1 MVQSERNTIFKTEE
15 SYRNV
20 NQNLELKEE
29 MHTFAK
35 QEININELTRN
46 LMIPEE
52 FKDMRP
58 YEPEELAAAYD
69 ELLADPTFR
78 AVVGM
83 VMPQIPAEALAPMMH
98 GCKTILEFQY
108 TFIRPLLDGVI
119 KKCTTGL
126 TNDFGSL
133 DLCKEKENY
142 TYISNHRDI
151 VLDSGLLDMVLFVE
165 KGLNTVEIAIGD
177 NLLIYPWIKTLVRLN
192 RSFIVT
198 RKGGIRE
205 ILQSSMR
212 LSAYM
217 HYVIAEKRA
226 PIWIAQR
233 EGRSKD
239 STDHTQESLLKM
251 FAMGGEGTPAQRL
264 MSLNLAPLS
273 ISYEYDPCDWLKA
286 MEFQLKRD
294 NPEYKKS
301 QADDLTNM
309 KTGIFGYKGR
319 VHYQAAECM
328 NDFIAAL
335 PADMPKNEFF
345 ATVAQEI
352 DRRIYTNYRLY
363 PGNFVAIDL
372 LQGGN
377 AYADRYTAEERATF
391 ETYLAGQLKKIEMPG
406 KDEEF
411 LRTKILEMYANP
423 ALNQMKSM
431 S

>member
-1 MVQSERNTIFKTEE
+1 
-15 SYRNV
+15 
-20 NQNLELKEE
+20 
-29 MHTFAK
+29 
-35 QEININELTRN
+35 
-46 LMIPEE
+46 MIPEE

-58 YEPEELAAAYD
+58 FEPEELPAAYD
-69 ELLADPTFR
+69 SLLADPMFR
-78 AVVGM
+78 AVVAA
-83 VMPQIPAEALAPMMH
+83 VMPQIPADMLAPMMH
-98 GCKTILEFQY
+98 GCKSCLEFQA
-108 TFIRPLLDGVI
+108 TFIKPLLEGVV

-126 TNDFGSL
+126 TSNLDSL
-133 DLCKEKENY
+133 VLSSDNENY

-151 VLDSGLLDMVLFVE
+151 VLDSGLLDMVLYAD

-198 RKGGIRE
+198 RKGGVRE
-205 ILQSSMR
+205 LLQSSMR
-212 LSAYM
+212 LSSYM
-217 HYVIAEKRA
+217 HYVIAEKKT

-251 FAMGGEGTPAQRL
+251 FAMGGEGTPAERL
-264 MSLNLAPLS
+264 MGLNLAPLA

-286 MEFQLKRD
+286 MEFQMKRD
-294 NPEYKKS
+294 NPEHKKS
-301 QADDLTNM
+301 QQDDLVNM

-319 VHYQAAECM
+319 VHYQSAACM

-335 PADMPKNEFF
+335 PADMPKNDFYTTI
-345 ATVAQEI
+345 AKEI

-377 AYADRYTAEERATF
+377 AHADRYTSEERATF
-391 ETYLAGQLKKIEMPG
+391 EAYLAGQLQKIDMPG
-406 KDEEF
+406 KDEAF

-423 ALNQMKSM
+423 ALNQLEAKG
-431 S
+431 

>member
-1 MVQSERNTIFKTEE
+1 
-15 SYRNV
+15 
-20 NQNLELKEE
+20 
-29 MHTFAK
+29 
-35 QEININELTRN
+35 
-46 LMIPEE
+46 MIPEE

-319 VHYQAAECM
+319 VHYQVAECM

-335 PADMPKNEFF
+335 PADMPKNDFF

>member
-1 MVQSERNTIFKTEE
+1 
-15 SYRNV
+15 
-20 NQNLELKEE
+20 
-29 MHTFAK
+29 
-35 QEININELTRN
+35 
-46 LMIPEE
+46 MIPEE

-58 YEPEELAAAYD
+58 FEPEELPAAYD
-69 ELLADPTFR
+69 SLLADPMFR

-83 VMPQIPAEALAPMMH
+83 VMPQIPAEALGPMMH
-98 GCKTILEFQY
+98 GCKSILEFQY
-108 TFIRPLLDGVI
+108 TFIRPLLEGVI

-126 TNDFGSL
+126 TGNFDTLGLS
-133 DLCKEKENY
+133 KEKENF

-151 VLDSGLLDMVLFVE
+151 VLDSGLLDMLLFAQM
-165 KGLNTVEIAIGD
+165 GLNTVEIAIGD

-205 ILQSSMR
+205 MLQSSIR
-212 LSAYM
+212 LSSYM
-217 HYVIAEKRA
+217 HYVIGEKKA
-226 PIWIAQR
+226 PVWIAQR

-251 FAMGGEGTPAQRL
+251 FAMGGEGTLAERL
-264 MSLNLAPLS
+264 IGLNLAPLA

-286 MEFQLKRD
+286 MEFQMKRD
-294 NPEYKKS
+294 NPDHKKS

-319 VHYQAAECM
+319 VHFQTAECM

-335 PADMPKNEFF
+335 PADLSKNDFY
-345 ATVAQEI
+345 AAIAQEI
-352 DRRIYTNYRLY
+352 DRRIYANYLLF

-377 AYADRYTAEERATF
+377 TYADRYTAEERATF
-391 ETYLAGQLKKIEMPG
+391 EQYLAGQLQKIEMPG
-406 KDEEF
+406 KDEAF

-423 ALNQMKSM
+423 ALNQLNNKN
-431 S
+431 

>member
-1 MVQSERNTIFKTEE
+1 
-15 SYRNV
+15 
-20 NQNLELKEE
+20 
-29 MHTFAK
+29 
-35 QEININELTRN
+35 
-46 LMIPEE
+46 MIPEE

-78 AVVGM
+78 AVVAM

-126 TNDFGSL
+126 TNDFSSL

-198 RKGGIRE
+198 RKGGMRE

-264 MSLNLAPLS
+264 ISLNLAPLS

-286 MEFQLKRD
+286 MEFQFKRD

-335 PADMPKNEFF
+335 PADMPKNDFF

>member
-1 MVQSERNTIFKTEE
+1 
-15 SYRNV
+15 
-20 NQNLELKEE
+20 
-29 MHTFAK
+29 
-35 QEININELTRN
+35 
-46 LMIPEE
+46 MIPEE

-251 FAMGGEGTPAQRL
+251 FTMGGEGTPAQRL
-264 MSLNLAPLS
+264 ISLNLAPLS

-335 PADMPKNEFF
+335 PADMPKNDFF

>member
-1 MVQSERNTIFKTEE
+1 
-15 SYRNV
+15 
-20 NQNLELKEE
+20 
-29 MHTFAK
+29 
-35 QEININELTRN
+35 
-46 LMIPEE
+46 MIPEE

-58 YEPEELAAAYD
+58 FEPEELPAAYD
-69 ELLADPTFR
+69 SLLADPMFR
-78 AVVGM
+78 AVVAA
-83 VMPQIPAEALAPMMH
+83 VMPQIPADMLAPMMH
-98 GCKTILEFQY
+98 GCKSCLEFQA
-108 TFIRPLLDGVI
+108 TFIKPLLEGVV

-126 TNDFGSL
+126 TSNLDSL
-133 DLCKEKENY
+133 VLSSDNENY

-151 VLDSGLLDMVLFVE
+151 VLDSGLLDMVLYAD

-198 RKGGIRE
+198 RKGGVRE
-205 ILQSSMR
+205 LLQSSMR
-212 LSAYM
+212 LSSYM
-217 HYVIAEKRA
+217 HYVIAEKKT

-251 FAMGGEGTPAQRL
+251 LAMGGEGTPAERL
-264 MSLNLAPLS
+264 MGLNLAPLA

-286 MEFQLKRD
+286 MEFQMKRD
-294 NPEYKKS
+294 NPEHKKS
-301 QADDLTNM
+301 QQDDLVNM

-319 VHYQAAECM
+319 VHYQSAACM

-335 PADMPKNEFF
+335 PADMPKNDFYTTI
-345 ATVAQEI
+345 AKEI

-377 AYADRYTAEERATF
+377 AHADRYTSEERATF
-391 ETYLAGQLKKIEMPG
+391 EAYLAGQLQKIDMPG
-406 KDEEF
+406 KDEAF

-423 ALNQMKSM
+423 ALNQLEAKG
-431 S
+431 

>member
-1 MVQSERNTIFKTEE
+1 
-15 SYRNV
+15 
-20 NQNLELKEE
+20 
-29 MHTFAK
+29 
-35 QEININELTRN
+35 
-46 LMIPEE
+46 MIPEE

-78 AVVGM
+78 AVVAM

-251 FAMGGEGTPAQRL
+251 FTMGGEGTPAQRL
-264 MSLNLAPLS
+264 IGLNLAPLS

-286 MEFQLKRD
+286 MEFQFKRD

-335 PADMPKNEFF
+335 PADMPKNDFF

>member
-1 MVQSERNTIFKTEE
+1 
-15 SYRNV
+15 
-20 NQNLELKEE
+20 
-29 MHTFAK
+29 
-35 QEININELTRN
+35 
-46 LMIPEE
+46 MIPEE

-251 FAMGGEGTPAQRL
+251 FTMGGEGTPAQRL
-264 MSLNLAPLS
+264 ISLNLAPLS

-335 PADMPKNEFF
+335 PADMPKNDFF

-423 ALNQMKSM
+423 ALNQMKAM

>member
-1 MVQSERNTIFKTEE
+1 
-15 SYRNV
+15 
-20 NQNLELKEE
+20 
-29 MHTFAK
+29 
-35 QEININELTRN
+35 
-46 LMIPEE
+46 MIPEE

-58 YEPEELAAAYD
+58 FEPEELPAAYD
-69 ELLADPTFR
+69 SLLADPMFR

-83 VMPQIPAEALAPMMH
+83 VMPQIPADMLGPMMH
-98 GCKTILEFQY
+98 GCKTVLEFQA
-108 TFIRPLLDGVI
+108 TFIKPLLEGVV

-126 TNDFGSL
+126 TSNLDSL
-133 DLCKEKENY
+133 ALSSDNENY

-151 VLDSGLLDMVLFVE
+151 VLDSGLLDMVLYAD

-198 RKGGIRE
+198 RKGGVRE
-205 ILQSSMR
+205 LLQSSMR
-212 LSAYM
+212 LSSYM
-217 HYVIAEKRA
+217 HYVINEKKA

-251 FAMGGEGTPAQRL
+251 FAMGGEGTPAERL
-264 MSLNLAPLS
+264 MGLNLAPLA

-286 MEFQLKRD
+286 VEFQMKRD
-294 NPEYKKS
+294 NPEHKKS
-301 QADDLTNM
+301 QQDDLVNM

-319 VHYQAAECM
+319 VHYQSAGCM

-335 PADMPKNEFF
+335 PADMPKNDFYT
-345 ATVAQEI
+345 AIAQET
-352 DRRIYTNYRLY
+352 DRRIYLNYRLY
-363 PGNFVAIDL
+363 PGNYVAIDL

-377 AYADRYTAEERATF
+377 AHADRYTSEERATF
-391 ETYLAGQLKKIEMPG
+391 EAYLAGQLQKIDMPG
-406 KDEEF
+406 KDEAF

-423 ALNQMKSM
+423 ALNQLEAKG
-431 S
+431 

>member
-1 MVQSERNTIFKTEE
+1 
-15 SYRNV
+15 
-20 NQNLELKEE
+20 
-29 MHTFAK
+29 
-35 QEININELTRN
+35 
-46 LMIPEE
+46 MIPEE

-58 YEPEELAAAYD
+58 FEPEELPAAYD
-69 ELLADPTFR
+69 SLLADPMFR
-78 AVVGM
+78 AVVAA
-83 VMPQIPAEALAPMMH
+83 VMPQIPADMLAPMMH
-98 GCKTILEFQY
+98 GCKSCLEFQA
-108 TFIRPLLDGVI
+108 TFIKPLLEGVV

-126 TNDFGSL
+126 TSNLDSL
-133 DLCKEKENY
+133 ALSSDNENY

-151 VLDSGLLDMVLFVE
+151 VLDSGLLDMVLYAD

-198 RKGGIRE
+198 RKGGVRE
-205 ILQSSMR
+205 LLQSSMR
-212 LSAYM
+212 LSSYM
-217 HYVIAEKRA
+217 HYVIAEKKI
-226 PIWIAQR
+226 PVWIAQR

-251 FAMGGEGTPAQRL
+251 FAMGGEGTPAERL
-264 MSLNLAPLS
+264 MGLNLAPLA

-286 MEFQLKRD
+286 MEFQMKRD
-294 NPEYKKS
+294 NPEHKKS
-301 QADDLTNM
+301 QQDDLVNM

-319 VHYQAAECM
+319 VHYQSAACM

-335 PADMPKNEFF
+335 PADMPKNDFY
-345 ATVAQEI
+345 ATIAKEI

-377 AYADRYTAEERATF
+377 AHADRYTSEERATF
-391 ETYLAGQLKKIEMPG
+391 EAYLAGQLQKIDMPG
-406 KDEEF
+406 RDEAF

-423 ALNQMKSM
+423 ALNQLEAKG
-431 S
+431 

>member
-1 MVQSERNTIFKTEE
+1 
-15 SYRNV
+15 
-20 NQNLELKEE
+20 
-29 MHTFAK
+29 
-35 QEININELTRN
+35 
-46 LMIPEE
+46 MIPEE

-251 FAMGGEGTPAQRL
+251 FTMGGEGTPAQRL
-264 MSLNLAPLS
+264 ISLNLVPLS

-335 PADMPKNEFF
+335 PADMPKNDFF

-423 ALNQMKSM
+423 ALNQMKAM

>member
-1 MVQSERNTIFKTEE
+1 
-15 SYRNV
+15 
-20 NQNLELKEE
+20 
-29 MHTFAK
+29 
-35 QEININELTRN
+35 
-46 LMIPEE
+46 MIPEE

-58 YEPEELAAAYD
+58 FEPDELPAAYD
-69 ELLADPTFR
+69 SLLADPMFR

-83 VMPQIPAEALAPMMH
+83 VMPQIPAEALGPMMH
-98 GCKTILEFQY
+98 GCKTCLEFQN

-119 KKCTTGL
+119 KKCAQGL
-126 TNDFGSL
+126 TSDFGQLELS
-133 DLCKEKENY
+133 KEKENY

-151 VLDSGLLDMVLFVE
+151 VLDSGLLGMVLFVE
-165 KGLNTVEIAIGD
+165 KGLDTVEIAIGD
-177 NLLIYPWIKTLVRLN
+177 NLLIYPWIKTLVRIN

-205 ILQSSMR
+205 MLQSSMR

-217 HYVIAEKRA
+217 HYVIAEKKA

-239 STDHTQESLLKM
+239 STDHTQESILKM
-251 FAMGGEGTPAQRL
+251 FAMGGEGTPAERL
-264 MSLNLAPLS
+264 IALNMAPLA

-301 QADDLTNM
+301 QADDLMNM

-319 VHYQAAECM
+319 VHYQAAACM

-335 PADMPKNEFF
+335 PADMPKNEFY
-345 ATVAQEI
+345 ATIATEI
-352 DRRIYTNYRLY
+352 DRRIYMGYRLY
-363 PGNFVAIDL
+363 PGNYVAVDL

-377 AYADRYTAEERATF
+377 TYADRYTAEERATF
-391 ETYLAGQLKKIEMPG
+391 EQYLSGQLQKIDMPG
-406 KDEEF
+406 KDEVF

-423 ALNQMKSM
+423 ALNQLSVKCEA
-431 S
+431 

>member
-1 MVQSERNTIFKTEE
+1 
-15 SYRNV
+15 
-20 NQNLELKEE
+20 
-29 MHTFAK
+29 
-35 QEININELTRN
+35 
-46 LMIPEE
+46 MIPEE

-78 AVVGM
+78 AVVAM

-251 FAMGGEGTPAQRL
+251 FTMGGEGTPAQRL
-264 MSLNLAPLS
+264 ISLNLAPLS

-286 MEFQLKRD
+286 MEFQFKRD

-335 PADMPKNEFF
+335 PADMPKNDFF

>member
-1 MVQSERNTIFKTEE
+1 
-15 SYRNV
+15 
-20 NQNLELKEE
+20 
-29 MHTFAK
+29 
-35 QEININELTRN
+35 
-46 LMIPEE
+46 MIPEE

-58 YEPEELAAAYD
+58 FEPEELPAAYD
-69 ELLADPTFR
+69 SLLADSMFR

-83 VMPQIPAEALAPMMH
+83 VMPQIPAEALGPIMH
-98 GCKTILEFQY
+98 GCKTTLEFQY
-108 TFIRPLLDGVI
+108 TFIRPLLDGII

-126 TNDFGSL
+126 THNLGALALS
-133 DLCKEKENY
+133 KEKENY

-151 VLDSGLLDMVLFVE
+151 VLDSGLLDMILYVQM
-165 KGLNTVEIAIGD
+165 GLNTAEIAIGD

-205 ILQSSMR
+205 MLQSSIR
-212 LSAYM
+212 LSSYM
-217 HYVIAEKRA
+217 HYVIGEKKA
-226 PIWIAQR
+226 PVWIAQR

-251 FAMGGEGTPAQRL
+251 FAMGGEGSLAERL
-264 MSLNLAPLS
+264 IGLNLAPLA

-286 MEFQLKRD
+286 MEFQMKRD
-294 NPEYKKS
+294 NPEHKKS
-301 QADDLTNM
+301 QADDLMNM
-309 KTGIFGYKGR
+309 KTGIYGYKGR

-328 NDFIAAL
+328 NDFIAAI
-335 PADMPKNEFF
+335 PADMPKNDFYRTI
-345 ATVAQEI
+345 AKEI
-352 DRRIYTNYRLY
+352 DRRIYINYQLY

-391 ETYLAGQLKKIEMPG
+391 EQYLAGQLQKIEMPG
-406 KDEEF
+406 KDEAF

-423 ALNQMKSM
+423 ALNQLAALSQEQ
-431 S
+431 

>member
-1 MVQSERNTIFKTEE
+1 
-15 SYRNV
+15 
-20 NQNLELKEE
+20 
-29 MHTFAK
+29 
-35 QEININELTRN
+35 
-46 LMIPEE
+46 MIPEE

-58 YEPEELAAAYD
+58 FEPEELPAAYYS
-69 ELLADPTFR
+69 LLADPMFR
-78 AVVGM
+78 AVVAA
-83 VMPQIPAEALAPMMH
+83 VMPQIPADMLAPMMH
-98 GCKTILEFQY
+98 GCKSCLEFQA
-108 TFIRPLLDGVI
+108 TFIKPLLEGVV

-126 TNDFGSL
+126 TSNLDSL
-133 DLCKEKENY
+133 VLSSDNENY

-151 VLDSGLLDMVLFVE
+151 VLDSGLLDMVLYAD

-198 RKGGIRE
+198 RKGGVRE
-205 ILQSSMR
+205 LLQSSMR
-212 LSAYM
+212 LSSYM
-217 HYVIAEKRA
+217 HYVIAEKKT
-226 PIWIAQR
+226 PVWIAQR

-251 FAMGGEGTPAQRL
+251 FAMGGEGTPAERL
-264 MSLNLAPLS
+264 MGLNLAPLA

-286 MEFQLKRD
+286 MEFQMKRD
-294 NPEYKKS
+294 NPEHKKS
-301 QADDLTNM
+301 QQDDLVNM

-319 VHYQAAECM
+319 VHYQSAACM

-335 PADMPKNEFF
+335 PADMPKNDFY
-345 ATVAQEI
+345 ATIAKEI

-377 AYADRYTAEERATF
+377 AHADRYTSEERATF
-391 ETYLAGQLKKIEMPG
+391 EAYLAGQLQKIDMPG
-406 KDEEF
+406 KDEAF

-423 ALNQMKSM
+423 ALNQLEAKG
-431 S
+431 

>member
-1 MVQSERNTIFKTEE
+1 MP
-15 SYRNV
+15 
-20 NQNLELKEE
+20 
-29 MHTFAK
+29 
-35 QEININELTRN
+35 
-46 LMIPEE
+46 IPEE

-69 ELLADPTFR
+69 SLLADPMFR
-78 AVVGM
+78 AVVAQ
-83 VMPQIPAEALAPMMH
+83 VMPQIPADMLAPMMH
-98 GCKTILEFQY
+98 NCKSILEFQY

-126 TNDFGSL
+126 TYDFASL
-133 DLCKEKENY
+133 ALSKDAQNY

-151 VLDSGLLDMVLFVE
+151 VLDSGLLDMALIE
-165 KGLNTVEIAIGD
+165 DKELNTVEIAIGD

-205 ILQSSMR
+205 MLQSSQR

-217 HYVIAEKRA
+217 HYVIGEKKM

-251 FAMGGEGTPAQRL
+251 FAMGGEGTPAERL
-264 MSLNLAPLS
+264 IGLKLAPLA

-294 NPEYKKS
+294 NPDHKKS
-301 QADDLTNM
+301 PADDLMNM

-328 NDFIAAL
+328 DDFIAAL
-335 PADMPKNEFF
+335 PADMAKNDFYSTI
-345 ATVAQEI
+345 AKEI

-363 PGNFVAIDL
+363 PGNYIAIDL
-372 LQGGN
+372 LQGGS
-377 AYADRYTAEERATF
+377 AHADRYTEEERATF
-391 ETYLAGQLKKIEMPG
+391 EKYVDGQLQKIQMPG
-406 KDEEF
+406 KDEAF

-423 ALNQMKSM
+423 ALNQLAAVHCQ
-431 S
+431 

>member
-1 MVQSERNTIFKTEE
+1 
-15 SYRNV
+15 
-20 NQNLELKEE
+20 
-29 MHTFAK
+29 
-35 QEININELTRN
+35 
-46 LMIPEE
+46 MIPEE

-58 YEPEELAAAYD
+58 FEPEELPAAYD
-69 ELLADPTFR
+69 SLLADPMFR

-83 VMPQIPAEALAPMMH
+83 VMPQIPAEALDPMMH
-98 GCKTILEFQY
+98 GCKTCQEFQN

-119 KKCTTGL
+119 KKCTQGL
-126 TNDFGSL
+126 TNDFGQLGLS
-133 DLCKEKENY
+133 KEKENY

-151 VLDSGLLDMVLFVE
+151 VLDSGLLDMILFVE
-165 KGLNTVEIAIGD
+165 KGLDTAEIAIGD
-177 NLLIYPWIKTLVRLN
+177 NLLIYPWIKTLVRIN

-205 ILQSSMR
+205 MLQSSMR

-217 HYVIAEKRA
+217 HYAIAEKKA

-239 STDHTQESLLKM
+239 STDHTQESILKM
-251 FAMGGEGTPAQRL
+251 FAMGGEGTPAERL
-264 MSLNLAPLS
+264 IALNMAPLA

-301 QADDLTNM
+301 QADDLMNM

-319 VHYQAAECM
+319 VHYQAAACM

-335 PADMPKNEFF
+335 PADMPKNEFY
-345 ATVAQEI
+345 ATIATEI
-352 DRRIYTNYRLY
+352 DRRIYMGYRLY
-363 PGNFVAIDL
+363 PGNYVAVDL

-377 AYADRYTAEERATF
+377 TYADRYTAEERATF
-391 ETYLAGQLKKIEMPG
+391 EQYLAGQLQKIDMPG

-423 ALNQMKSM
+423 ALNQLSVKCEA
-431 S
+431 